1 MLRGIR
7 TASANW
13 LGRIVMGV
21 VLGLIAVSFAIWGIG
36 DIFKGFGRSG
46 LARIGGTEITIENF
60 RSLYSERLQQLGR
73 QLGRPITLDQ
83 ARQMGIDQQLVGQL
97 IGEATLDERV
107 KTLRLGISD
116 AEMSRRITTNPEF
129 QGPTGQFDRQL
140 FEMRLRNNQTTE
152 RRFIDEQ
159 RRLILRRQLA
169 GTVLNGTQLPKAA
182 MEAAERYQNEQRTI
196 EYVLL
201 ERAQAGEIPDPTPE
215 QLAKY
220 FEERKGQFRA
230 PEVRKIVILP
240 LIPGEQAMWT
250 SVSDADV
257 QKAYEDRRARYLTP
271 ERRELQQI
279 VFGNQEEAQA
289 AADRIA
295 KGESFLDVAKE
306 RKLTEKEIDL
316 GLLTKAAIIDQAVGN
331 AAFALK
337 ENEVSAPV
345 KGRFGI
351 VLVRVVKIVPEE
363 VRPFEQVREEL
374 RKELANERA
383 RAEILPLYDK
393 IEDERS
399 IGRPLA
405 EAAANLKLAVRTVE
419 VTRQGVGPDGEPVKN
434 IPDAQRLITQAFN
447 AEVGV
452 ENDPLQVQGGYVWYE
467 VAGIT
472 PERDRTLD
480 EVKQEVETRWRND
493 QVANLLRAKATELI
507 EKLKAGTP
515 FAEVAKAAGLTV
527 ETRTEIKRGNAVAPF
542 SGRTVDAIFRT
553 AKDAYGAA
561 EAAAPGEQM
570 VFRVTDITMPEV
582 DAKSEDVARIRETL
596 NRGFTEDVFG
606 GYLGHLQRQVG
617 VTINENALKQ
627 VVTGQSSGAA
637 GN

>member
-13 LGRIVMGV
+13 LGRIVMGAV
-21 VLGLIAVSFAIWGIG
+21 FGLIAISFAIWGIG
-36 DIFKGFGRSG
+36 DVFRGFGRSG
-46 LARIGGTEITIENF
+46 LARIGGTEISIEQF

-83 ARQMGIDQQLVGQL
+83 ARQMGLDQQLVGQL

-107 KTLRLGISD
+107 KALRLGISD

-129 QGPTGQFDRQL
+129 QGPTGQFDRTL
-140 FEMRLRNNQTTE
+140 FEMRLRQNQTTE

-159 RRLILRRQLA
+159 RRLMLRRQLA
-169 GTVLNGTQLPKAA
+169 GTVLSGTQLPKAA
-182 MEAAERYQNEQRTI
+182 MEAAERYANEQRSV

-220 FEERKGQFRA
+220 FEERKSQFRA
-230 PEVRKIVILP
+230 PEYRKIVILP

-250 SVSDADV
+250 SISDADV
-257 QKAYEDRRARYLTP
+257 QKAYEERRARYLTP

-279 VFGNQEEAQA
+279 VFPNQEDAQA

-295 KGESFLDVAKE
+295 KGESFLDIAKE

-363 VRPFEQVREEL
+363 VRPFDQVRDEL

-399 IGRPLA
+399 VGRPLA
-405 EAAANLKLAVRTVE
+405 EAAANLKLAARTIE
-419 VTRQGVGPDGEPVKN
+419 VTRQGVSPSGEPVTN
-434 IPDAQRLITQAFN
+434 IPDAQRLLQQAFN

-472 PERDRTLD
+472 PERERTLD
-480 EVKQEVETRWRND
+480 EVKDELATRWRND
-493 QVANLLRAKATELI
+493 QVANLLRAKATEML

-515 FAEVAKAAGLTV
+515 FAEVAKDAGLKV
-527 ETRTEIKRGNAVAPF
+527 ETRTEIKRGNAVPPF

-553 AKDAYGAA
+553 AKDAYAIA
-561 EAAAPGEQM
+561 EAAAPGEQL
-570 VFRVTDITMPEV
+570 VLRVTDITMPEV
-582 DAKSEDVARIRETL
+582 DPKSEDATRIRESL
-596 NRGFTEDVFG
+596 NRSFTEDVFG
-606 GYLGHLQRQVG
+606 GYLGYLQRQVG
-617 VTINENALKQ
+617 VTINQNALKQ
-627 VVTGQSSGAA
+627 VVTGQSSGT

>member
-1 MLRGIR
+1 
-7 TASANW
+7 
-13 LGRIVMGV
+13 MGAV
-21 VLGLIAVSFAIWGIG
+21 FGLIAISFAIWGIG
-36 DIFKGFGRSG
+36 DVFRGFGRSG
-46 LARIGGTEITIENF
+46 LARIGGTEISIEQF

-83 ARQMGIDQQLVGQL
+83 ARQMGLDQQLVGQL

-107 KTLRLGISD
+107 KALRLGISD

-129 QGPTGQFDRQL
+129 QGPTGQFDRTL
-140 FEMRLRNNQTTE
+140 FEMRLRQNQTTE

-159 RRLILRRQLA
+159 RRLMLRRQLA
-169 GTVLNGTQLPKAA
+169 GTVLSGTQLPKAA
-182 MEAAERYQNEQRTI
+182 MEAAERYANEQRSV

-220 FEERKGQFRA
+220 FEERKSQFRA
-230 PEVRKIVILP
+230 PEYRKIVILP

-250 SVSDADV
+250 SISDADV
-257 QKAYEDRRARYLTP
+257 QKAYEERRARYLTP

-279 VFGNQEEAQA
+279 VFPNQEDAQA

-295 KGESFLDVAKE
+295 KGEAFLDIAKE

-363 VRPFEQVREEL
+363 VRPFDQVRDEL

-399 IGRPLA
+399 VGRPLA
-405 EAAANLKLAVRTVE
+405 EAAANLKLAARTIDVS
-419 VTRQGVGPDGEPVKN
+419 PSGEPVTN
-434 IPDAQRLITQAFN
+434 IPDAQRLLQQAFN

-472 PERDRTLD
+472 PERERTLD
-480 EVKQEVETRWRND
+480 EVKDELATRWRND
-493 QVANLLRAKATELI
+493 QVANLLRAKATEML

-515 FAEVAKAAGLTV
+515 FAEVAKDAGLKV
-527 ETRTEIKRGNAVAPF
+527 ETRTEIKRGNAVPPF
-542 SGRTVDAIFRT
+542 SGRTIDAIFRT
-553 AKDAYGAA
+553 AKDAYAIA
-561 EAAAPGEQM
+561 EAAAPGEQL
-570 VFRVTDITMPEV
+570 VLRVTDITMPEV
-582 DAKSEDVARIRETL
+582 DPKSEDATRIRESL
-596 NRGFTEDVFG
+596 NRSFTEDVFG
-606 GYLGHLQRQVG
+606 GYLGYLQRQVG
-617 VTINENALKQ
+617 VTINQNALKQ
-627 VVTGQSSGAA
+627 VVTGQSSGT